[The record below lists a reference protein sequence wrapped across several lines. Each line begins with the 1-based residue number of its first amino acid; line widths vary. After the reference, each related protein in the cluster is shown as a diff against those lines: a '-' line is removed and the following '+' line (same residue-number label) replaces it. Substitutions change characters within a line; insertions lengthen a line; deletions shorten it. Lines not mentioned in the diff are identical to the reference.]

1 MEMNNERVKRIIV
14 YTGKGGVGKTTIAA
28 ATGVL
33 ISQMGY
39 KTLVMSTDPA
49 HSLSDTFEIQATW
62 EPMEVVDNLFIQE
75 VDVNRE
81 IERNWGPVKQF
92 FEGLFMERGLDEI
105 SADELSV
112 FPGMDEV
119 FSLILMR
126 DHYLEGRFDVIVVD
140 CAPTA
145 ETLRLLSVPDIAR
158 WYTERLFKIEK
169 GFFRK
174 VRPLAKHF
182 VDAPI
187 PGEDVFACVEKLYLN
202 LEGVRKLLTDPEL
215 SSVRLVTNPEK
226 VVLKETLRTYTF
238 LHLFGFSVDAVIV
251 NKILPKIRK
260 GFGKKWRAVQER
272 YISEIEASFYPIPV
286 IKAMHFD
293 REIVGI
299 RRLRSFGKKVFGDRN
314 PVDIFFKE
322 KPIEIAQEGDAYV
335 LKLRIPFVPKEDID
349 AVVRGDE
356 LTVRIKNFK
365 RTFVLPRALYERE
378 LKEASYQD
386 GVLRFIFQ

>member
-1 MEMNNERVKRIIV
+1 MEVNGKLRRIIV

-33 ISQMGY
+33 ISRMGY

-49 HSLSDTFEIQATW
+49 HSLSDTFGTQATW

-126 DHYLEGRFDVIVVD
+126 DHYLEDRFDIIVVD

-158 WYTERLFKIEK
+158 WYTEKLFKIEK

-238 LHLFGFSVDAVIV
+238 LHLFGFSVDAVII
-251 NKILPKIRK
+251 NKILPKIKK
-260 GFGKKWRAVQER
+260 GFGKRWRAVQEK

-293 REIVGI
+293 REIVGT
-299 RRLRSFGKKVFGDRN
+299 RRLRSFGRKIFVDRN

-322 KPIEIAQEGDAYV
+322 KPIEISQEGDAYV
-335 LKLRIPFVPKEDID
+335 LKLKIPFVPKEEID
-349 AVVRGDE
+349 AIVRGDE

-378 LKEASYQD
+378 LKGAKYQD
-386 GVLRFIFQ
+386 GVLRFVFQ

>member
-1 MEMNNERVKRIIV
+1 MEVNNGKLKRIIV

-33 ISQMGY
+33 ISHMGY

-49 HSLSDTFEIQATW
+49 HNLSDTFETQATW
-62 EPMEVVDNLFIQE
+62 EPMEVAENLFIQE

-322 KPIEIAQEGDAYV
+322 KPIEIAQEGDTYV